1 MKLNKNFINV
11 IKVLKQRITNL
22 AKRLL
27 PFDIRIFLR
36 KLNWRRLYFQQS
48 ILNNKRFNY
57 YCPIAKREFKLFIKV
72 GNNLLTPSNGANA
85 RQRLVWHYLEN
96 KLNILNKKY
105 TLLHIAP
112 ELSYYEKLSKCKNLR
127 YIVGDKMV
135 SGYSNQKGIINMDLT
150 NLNFETNVFDLIICN
165 HVLEHIQDDKKAIFE
180 MYRVLKKGGKAVITV
195 PINEKLTKTYEDS
208 SITKASD
215 RIKHFGQWDHVRWY
229 GLDIKERISK
239 VGFDVEMNRYS
250 NNFSKKDYIRYG
262 FSDSLII
269 IANKL

>member
-1 MKLNKNFINV
+1 MLAIVYQFLSLTRYYLFSDTNIYYYQVLYLLMFILIIVNDTSFVNLNLD
-11 IKVLKQRITNL
+11 IKDGLYRPLDLQKTPFQLEPPLKI
-22 AKRLL
+22 
-27 PFDIRIFLR
+27 
-36 KLNWRRLYFQQS
+36 
-48 ILNNKRFNY
+48 
-57 YCPIAKREFKLFIKV
+57 V
-72 GNNLLTPSNGANA
+72 
-85 RQRLVWHYLEN
+85 
-96 KLNILNKKY
+96 
-105 TLLHIAP
+105 
-112 ELSYYEKLSKCKNLR
+112 SYYEKLSKCKNLT
-127 YIVGDKMV
+127 YVAGDKMV
-135 SGYSNQKGIINMDLT
+135 SGYSNQKGIINVDLT
-150 NLNFETNVFDLIICN
+150 DLNFETNFFDLIICN

-180 MYRVLKKGGKAVITV
+180 MFRVLKKGGKAVITV
-195 PINEKLTKTYEDS
+195 PINEKLNSTYEDS

>member
-1 MKLNKNFINV
+1 MIR
-11 IKVLKQRITNL
+11 VLKQRNTNL
-22 AKRLL
+22 AKILL
-27 PFDIRIFLR
+27 PFEIRVFLR
-36 KLNWRRLYFQQS
+36 KLNWRRLYFQQY
-48 ILNNKRFNY
+48 ILNRKRFNY
-57 YCPIAKREFKLFIKV
+57 YCPIAKREFKLFVKV
-72 GNNLLTPSNGANA
+72 RNNLLSPSNGANA

-96 KLNILNKKY
+96 KLNILEKKY

-112 ELSYYEKLSKCKNLR
+112 ELSYYEKLSKCKNLT
-127 YIVGDKMV
+127 YVAGDKMV

-150 NLNFETNVFDLIICN
+150 DLNFETNFFDLIICN

-180 MYRVLKKGGKAVITV
+180 MFRVLKKGGKAVITV
-195 PINEKLTKTYEDS
+195 PINEKLNSTYEDS
-208 SITKASD
+208 SVTKASD

-269 IANKL
+269 IANKS